1 MLGAGLY
8 SWFAEYKQDC
18 LITENCQDRDLQI
31 EESYD
36 VWIYNLAT
44 KAIVEMVS
52 PVQAVPTYARDNVN
66 GFLSSILAWVRGQNG
81 EAIGQREFEGF
92 QIYQP
97 DWLDGLSG
105 MTDVCLT
112 ALTAVIKCDDW
123 MERFEEPAYRG
134 DLNNDTLTESICDP
148 GCGAS
153 LKSYFGT
160 VESSCA
166 GYVLNEARPS
176 KIGGTIWA
184 EQILDFAEVDA
195 VSEMPTSELC
205 SNCFVSK
212 PEMMQSSQYS
222 FYDSYYKGA
231 LELVQQK
238 CGVSGP
244 TIFPDSLIIREP
256 EPVPICV
263 SENIYTTKSGDTCDS
278 IAKESTVSSAGIF
291 QGYSANITDC
301 SSIEAGLN
309 LCLPQNCNATY
320 TLQPEDTCTIIKI
333 ATGIGFG
340 NLRVYNHGS
349 SMAV

>member
-1 MLGAGLY
+1 MRIHSTGYVFRVESIAGSLRCPTLVVTHDSVYTSARVTRWSFNLLSATELLSETTESPFGTTDNHFVRFEKFLDPKNTNRWTSTIYMLGAGLY

-184 EQILDFAEVDA
+184 GYNE
-195 VSEMPTSELC
+195 
-205 SNCFVSK
+205 NCL
-212 PEMMQSSQYS
+212 Q
-222 FYDSYYKGA
+222 
-231 LELVQQK
+231 
-238 CGVSGP
+238 
-244 TIFPDSLIIREP
+244 
-256 EPVPICV
+256 
-263 SENIYTTKSGDTCDS
+263 DT
-278 IAKESTVSSAGIF
+278 
-291 QGYSANITDC
+291 
-301 SSIEAGLN
+301 
-309 LCLPQNCNATY
+309 
-320 TLQPEDTCTIIKI
+320 
-333 ATGIGFG
+333 ATG
-340 NLRVYNHGS
+340 
-349 SMAV
+349 